1 MQSCGGKVIL
11 NVYYFHYLITD
22 CCVVA
27 EGSHINGIVMYGLEL
42 VYAEAGV
49 GHNHAAAV
57 PIEPVVKC
65 LQLMEVDLQRI
76 KTRHDLI
83 QHSCFLLVY

>member
-57 PIEPVVKC
+57 
-65 LQLMEVDLQRI
+65 MEVDLQRI
-76 KTRHDLI
+76 KTVIHAT
-83 QHSCFLLVY
+83 